1 MIHGYIGIRN
11 DRENGGRG
19 GGGCATFIKHD
30 VPYRVLEKGEDLE
43 YIMVVLWERGEEV
56 VIINYYNPCK
66 RLEVDKL
73 LRIQGNNRHKVIW
86 CADFNAHSKIW
97 GGSHTDVN
105 GRVIEDLMDDKELV
119 CINDGRGTRI
129 NITTGNES
137 ALDTTV
143 GSDHYPVSC
152 SVGERVEIRPG
163 EGMPKWG
170 FRRADWVK
178 FHQLS
183 EESLSR
189 IDVSGNIDET
199 NNVSNYYGSRWIYS
213 QE

>member
-1 MIHGYIGIRN
+1 MTEKMGDGEEEDVLHLLSKVFHTGYW
-11 DRENGGRG
+11 
-19 GGGCATFIKHD
+19 
-30 VPYRVLEKGEDLE
+30 EKGEDLE

-129 NITTGNES
+129 NITTGNEA
-137 ALDTTV
+137 ALDITLVSNPLAGISHWHVWNDTTV

-163 EGMPKWG
+163 KECQNG
-170 FRRADWVK
+170 V
-178 FHQLS
+178 L
-183 EESLSR
+183 EEQ
-189 IDVSGNIDET
+189 IG
-199 NNVSNYYGSRWIYS
+199 
-213 QE
+213 

>member
-1 MIHGYIGIRN
+1 MYPGNLVKAKFRVCDSWIYIGIRN

-19 GGGCATFIKHD
+19 GGGCATFIKQD

-73 LRIQGNNRHKVIW
+73 LSIQGNNRHKVIW

-119 CINDGRGTRI
+119 CLNDGRGTRI

-137 ALDTTV
+137 ALDITLVSNPLAGISNWHVWNDTTV

-152 SVGERVEIRPG
+152 SVGERV
-163 EGMPKWG
+163 
-170 FRRADWVK
+170 
-178 FHQLS
+178 
-183 EESLSR
+183 
-189 IDVSGNIDET
+189 
-199 NNVSNYYGSRWIYS
+199 
-213 QE
+213 

>member
-1 MIHGYIGIRN
+1 MYWLILMVIILQWNARSLLANGQEFKHFIKDRKINPDVVCIQETWLKPNLEFVIHGYIGIRN

-19 GGGCATFIKHD
+19 GGGCATFIKQD

-119 CINDGRGTRI
+119 CINDGRGTR
-129 NITTGNES
+129 
-137 ALDTTV
+137 
-143 GSDHYPVSC
+143 
-152 SVGERVEIRPG
+152 
-163 EGMPKWG
+163 
-170 FRRADWVK
+170 
-178 FHQLS
+178 
-183 EESLSR
+183 
-189 IDVSGNIDET
+189 
-199 NNVSNYYGSRWIYS
+199 
-213 QE
+213 

>member
-1 MIHGYIGIRN
+1 
-11 DRENGGRG
+11 
-19 GGGCATFIKHD
+19 
-30 VPYRVLEKGEDLE
+30 
-43 YIMVVLWERGEEV
+43 MVVLWERGEEV

-137 ALDTTV
+137 ALDITLVSNPLAGISNWHVWNDTTV

-152 SVGERVEIRPG
+152 SVGE
-163 EGMPKWG
+163 
-170 FRRADWVK
+170 
-178 FHQLS
+178 
-183 EESLSR
+183 
-189 IDVSGNIDET
+189 
-199 NNVSNYYGSRWIYS
+199 
-213 QE
+213 